1 MNSYLN
7 NFRILQINYPLLLL
21 KLRNIK
27 GIQYSSISEALGR
40 LAGSTCLVGNN
51 LYQSIQISLLVDK
64 PVVDCLTDSSRP
76 MNNLWVMVYKN
87 PKISMCYKIQ
97 VVYILTWVIPCQ
109 TKPKKHNYYQVV
121 YEDNVAMIWNQSQ
134 KNRIVSL
141 HQEVQYSPNGSSK
154 RNRRSDF
161 S

>member
-40 LAGSTCLVGNN
+40 LAGSTCIVGNN
-51 LYQSIQISLLVDK
+51 LYQNIQISLLVDK
-64 PVVDCLTDSSRP
+64 PVVDCLTDSSKP
-76 MNNLWVMVYKN
+76 MNNLWAMVYKN

-97 VVYILTWVIPCQ
+97 VVYILIWVIPCQ
-109 TKPKKHNYYQVV
+109 TKPKIIIFIRLYMRMMLLWIGINPKH
-121 YEDNVAMIWNQSQ
+121 
-134 KNRIVSL
+134 NRIVSH
-141 HQEVQYSPNGSSK
+141 HQEAEQK
-154 RNRRSDF
+154 I
-161 S
+161 